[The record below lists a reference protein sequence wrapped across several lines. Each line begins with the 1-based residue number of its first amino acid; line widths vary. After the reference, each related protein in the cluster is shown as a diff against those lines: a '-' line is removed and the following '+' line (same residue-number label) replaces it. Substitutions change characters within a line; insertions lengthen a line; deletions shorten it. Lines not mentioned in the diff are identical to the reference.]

1 MNKYHISLELPK
13 ILLTLSEMT
22 SCEEARL
29 AALSLQPSG
38 DFFEVQ
44 KRLSETEAAHIL
56 IAKFGAPSFGGLINV
71 NNQLSRASSGGTLS
85 MRELLDISCDL
96 RVIRGI
102 TEWRSKSAGMD
113 TALSLIHI

>member
-38 DFFEVQ
+38 EFFLRCKNAFP
-44 KRLSETEAAHIL
+44 KRRLL
-56 IAKFGAPSFGGLINV
+56 IYS
-71 NNQLSRASSGGTLS
+71 
-85 MRELLDISCDL
+85 
-96 RVIRGI
+96 
-102 TEWRSKSAGMD
+102 
-113 TALSLIHI
+113 

>member
-44 KRLSETEAAHIL
+44 KRLSETGSCSYTHSKIR
-56 IAKFGAPSFGGLINV
+56 
-71 NNQLSRASSGGTLS
+71 RALV
-85 MRELLDISCDL
+85 RRPYKC
-96 RVIRGI
+96 
-102 TEWRSKSAGMD
+102 
-113 TALSLIHI
+113 

>member
-44 KRLSETEAAHIL
+44 KRLPKRRLL
-56 IAKFGAPSFGGLINV
+56 IYS
-71 NNQLSRASSGGTLS
+71 
-85 MRELLDISCDL
+85 
-96 RVIRGI
+96 
-102 TEWRSKSAGMD
+102 
-113 TALSLIHI
+113 

>member
-38 DFFEVQ
+38 DFLRCKTPF
-44 KRLSETEAAHIL
+44 RN
-56 IAKFGAPSFGGLINV
+56 GGCSYTHSKIR
-71 NNQLSRASSGGTLS
+71 RALV
-85 MRELLDISCDL
+85 R
-96 RVIRGI
+96 
-102 TEWRSKSAGMD
+102 RSYKC
-113 TALSLIHI
+113 

>member
-38 DFFEVQ
+38 DFFVVLL
-44 KRLSETEAAHIL
+44 RLYTHSKIR
-56 IAKFGAPSFGGLINV
+56 
-71 NNQLSRASSGGTLS
+71 RALV
-85 MRELLDISCDL
+85 RRPYKC
-96 RVIRGI
+96 
-102 TEWRSKSAGMD
+102 
-113 TALSLIHI
+113 

>member
-44 KRLSETEAAHIL
+44 KLPFRNLRLL
-56 IAKFGAPSFGGLINV
+56 IYS
-71 NNQLSRASSGGTLS
+71 
-85 MRELLDISCDL
+85 
-96 RVIRGI
+96 
-102 TEWRSKSAGMD
+102 
-113 TALSLIHI
+113 

>member
-38 DFFEVQ
+38 DFFEEDFHL
-44 KRLSETEAAHIL
+44 LS
-56 IAKFGAPSFGGLINV
+56 FQQP
-71 NNQLSRASSGGTLS
+71 
-85 MRELLDISCDL
+85 
-96 RVIRGI
+96 
-102 TEWRSKSAGMD
+102 
-113 TALSLIHI
+113 AL

>member
-44 KRLSETEAAHIL
+44 KRLSETEADAELPL
-56 IAKFGAPSFGGLINV
+56 IAGLV
-71 NNQLSRASSGGTLS
+71 VRP
-85 MRELLDISCDL
+85 
-96 RVIRGI
+96 
-102 TEWRSKSAGMD
+102 RSE
-113 TALSLIHI
+113 AL

>member
-38 DFFEVQ
+38 DFLRCKNAFP
-44 KRLSETEAAHIL
+44 KLRLL
-56 IAKFGAPSFGGLINV
+56 IYS
-71 NNQLSRASSGGTLS
+71 
-85 MRELLDISCDL
+85 
-96 RVIRGI
+96 
-102 TEWRSKSAGMD
+102 
-113 TALSLIHI
+113 